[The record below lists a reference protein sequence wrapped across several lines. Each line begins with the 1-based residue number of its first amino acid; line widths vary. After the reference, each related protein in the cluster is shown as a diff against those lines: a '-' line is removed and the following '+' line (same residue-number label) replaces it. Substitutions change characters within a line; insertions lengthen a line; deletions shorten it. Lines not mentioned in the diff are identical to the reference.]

1 MPDNLKGELPLMWK
15 GRFAQDTD
23 EAVINFT
30 QSLDLDWRMAAADI
44 RGSIAHVRM
53 LAHTGLLDAKEAETI
68 EKNLRE
74 IAEEIKSGDFTPKV
88 SLEDVHMNI

>member
-1 MPDNLKGELPLMWK
+1 MPNLQEFDTCRIIWKGELHKMWK

-30 QSLDLDWRMAAADI
+30 QSLDLDWRMAFADI

-53 LAHTGLLDAKEAETI
+53 LAHAGLLDAQEAETI

-74 IAEEIKSGDFTPKV
+74 IAE
-88 SLEDVHMNI
+88 